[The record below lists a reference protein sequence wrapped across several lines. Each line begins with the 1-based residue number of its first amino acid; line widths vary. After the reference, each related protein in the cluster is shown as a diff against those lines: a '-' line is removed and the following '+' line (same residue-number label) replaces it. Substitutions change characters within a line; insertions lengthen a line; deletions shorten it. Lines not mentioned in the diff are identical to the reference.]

1 MKISNSSIHNS
12 IKFNI
17 SRRVPVFTTI
27 SISITRKDAMGL
39 IAISIFR
46 KEEEALNSQV
56 LNAVEAEDKDKRG
69 LVHAIGVVFIKM
81 RFIRAIIATRSN
93 LDPLERR
100 RKQGALATRIRFNC
114 MNRSRLFVV

>member
-46 KEEEALNSQV
+46 KEEERGGSAQLAGV
-56 LNAVEAEDKDKRG
+56 KRRG
-69 LVHAIGVVFIKM
+69 G
-81 RFIRAIIATRSN
+81 
-93 LDPLERR
+93 RR
-100 RKQGALATRIRFNC
+100 QR
-114 MNRSRLFVV
+114 

>member
-1 MKISNSSIHNS
+1 MNKFQNMKIFNSSIHNL

-17 SRRVPVFTTI
+17 SVKSPVFTTI
-27 SISITRKDAMGL
+27 SISIVRKGAMGL

-46 KEEEALNSQV
+46 KEEEEALSSQV

-69 LVHAIGVVFIKM
+69 LVHAIGVFIKT

-93 LDPLERR
+93 LDPA
-100 RKQGALATRIRFNC
+100 RKEAETRSSRDANAL
-114 MNRSRLFVV
+114 